1 MSDGVVAR
9 MLDPRSSSWPAKAF
23 RTVQILAVGLGVT
36 DLVIGTV
43 PAVAARYDT
52 ALTGVVLLLAAL
64 FLVEYLLRLRL
75 AASETVAPADD
86 DGQAAA
92 PKRVATRAFR
102 RLRWALSPYALI
114 DLMAALPVPMA
125 LIAGMS
131 SGNAR
136 LLAALWVLKLAR
148 HTPAIGLFGRVVRNE
163 RRALIGVM
171 VGFVMALVL
180 AGTLAY
186 LAERGEQPE
195 TFGSIP
201 GALWWAIATL
211 TTTGYGDQVPA
222 TVPGRIL
229 AGVVMIC
236 GIATFALWAGILAT
250 GFAHELR
257 RQTFLETWDLVARV
271 PLFSSLGPRT
281 IADMTGLLRRLE
293 LGADQAVIR
302 KGRPG
307 DCMYFIVE
315 GEVEVRVQPR
325 SVVLGPGGF
334 FGELA
339 LITGEARTATVVTVK
354 PTTLLVLDVADFRA
368 VAASRPDVM
377 AIIHGEAERR
387 GSSQASAS

>member
-1 MSDGVVAR
+1 MSDWVVAR
-9 MLDPRSSSWPAKAF
+9 MLDPRSSSWPAQAF
-23 RTVQILAVGLGVT
+23 RTGQIPAVGLGVT
-36 DLVIGTV
+36 GLVIGTV
-43 PAVAARYDT
+43 PTISARYDT
-52 ALTGVVLLLAAL
+52 ALTGVMLLLAAL
-64 FLVEYLLRLRL
+64 FLVEFLLRLRL
-75 AASETVAPADD
+75 AGSVAVPPAED
-86 DGQAAA
+86 DGQSVTPRPAAA
-92 PKRVATRAFR
+92 RAFR
-102 RLRWALSPYALI
+102 PLRWALSPYGLI
-114 DLMAALPVPMA
+114 DLVAALPVPIA
-125 LIAGMS
+125 LLAGAS

-148 HTPAIGLFGRVVRNE
+148 HTPAIGLFGRVVRNK
-163 RRALIGVM
+163 RRALVGVM

-180 AGTLAY
+180 AATLAY

-211 TTTGYGDQVPA
+211 TTTGYGDQVPV
-222 TVPGRIL
+222 TVPGRML

-271 PLFSSLGPRT
+271 PLFSSLGPRI

-307 DCMYFIVE
+307 DCMYFVVE

-325 SVVLGPGGF
+325 PVVLGPGGF
-334 FGELA
+334 FGEMA
-339 LITGEARTATVVTVK
+339 LITGEARKANVLTVK

-368 VAASRPDVM
+368 MAASRPDVM
-377 AIIHGEAERR
+377 AIIGREAERR
-387 GSSQASAS
+387 GASQTSAS

>member
-1 MSDGVVAR
+1 MPDGVLAHV
-9 MLDPRSSSWPAKAF
+9 LDPRSSRWSARAF
-23 RTVQILAVGLGVT
+23 RTIQILAVGLGVT
-36 DLVIGTV
+36 GLVIGTV
-43 PAVAARYDT
+43 PAVAARYGT

-64 FLVEYLLRLRL
+64 FLVEYLARLRL
-75 AASETVAPADD
+75 AASETVGPADD
-86 DGQAAA
+86 DAQAEVPKRAAA
-92 PKRVATRAFR
+92 RALR
-102 RLRWALSPYALI
+102 PLRWALTPYALI
-114 DLMAALPVPMA
+114 DLTAALPVPIA

-163 RRALIGVM
+163 RRALVGVM

-180 AGTLAY
+180 AATLAY

-222 TVPGRIL
+222 TVSGRVL

-250 GFAHELR
+250 GFAQELR

-281 IADMTGLLRRLE
+281 IADMTGLLRRFE
-293 LGADQAVIR
+293 LGADQTVIR

-315 GEVEVRVQPR
+315 GEVEVQIQPR
-325 SVVLGPGGF
+325 SVMLGPGGF
-334 FGELA
+334 FGEMA
-339 LITGEARTATVVTVK
+339 LITGEARKATVVTAK
-354 PTTLLVLDVADFRA
+354 PTILLVLDVADFRA
-368 VAASRPDVM
+368 MAAARPEVM
-377 AIIHGEAERR
+377 AIIHAEAERR
-387 GSSQASAS
+387 GTSKASAS

>member
-1 MSDGVVAR
+1 MSPHG
-9 MLDPRSSSWPAKAF
+9 
-23 RTVQILAVGLGVT
+23 
-36 DLVIGTV
+36 
-43 PAVAARYDT
+43 
-52 ALTGVVLLLAAL
+52 
-64 FLVEYLLRLRL
+64 
-75 AASETVAPADD
+75 
-86 DGQAAA
+86 
-92 PKRVATRAFR
+92 
-102 RLRWALSPYALI
+102 LI
-114 DLMAALPVPMA
+114 DLVAALPVPIA
-125 LIAGMS
+125 LLAGAS

-163 RRALIGVM
+163 RRALVGVM

-180 AGTLAY
+180 AATLAY

-211 TTTGYGDQVPA
+211 TTTGYGDQVPV
-222 TVPGRIL
+222 TVPGRML

-236 GIATFALWAGILAT
+236 GIATFALCAGILAT

-271 PLFSSLGPRT
+271 PLFRSLGPRI

-307 DCMYFIVE
+307 DCMYFVVE

-325 SVVLGPGGF
+325 PVVLGPGGF
-334 FGELA
+334 FGEMA
-339 LITGEARTATVVTVK
+339 LITGEARKATVVTVK

-368 VAASRPDVM
+368 MAASRPDVM
-377 AIIHGEAERR
+377 AIVGR
-387 GSSQASAS
+387 GAARGFPNQRKLSAPA